1 MEVLIIEDEKPA
13 AEKLQT
19 LLTKYDPKIQVVQVL
34 NSISNSIAWFR
45 SNDTSNIGVIFM
57 DIQLTDGLSFDLF
70 KEVNITSPI
79 IFITAYDEYAIDAF
93 KVNGIDYLL
102 KPLSYTDL
110 SRAIKKLSTLSTIL
124 PKGEELQELST
135 QLRERIY
142 KDRFM
147 VKMGTKIQ
155 VLKSDKIAFCHAD
168 GRILYVHTI
177 EGKKFILDYSLT
189 EIADQLNPAQFYRV
203 NRSYIIS
210 LSAIGS
216 VSMYSNSRLKINT
229 VPSSS
234 EDIIVSRDK
243 VGDFKNWWSGE

>member
-13 AEKLQT
+13 AEKLQA
-19 LLTKYDPKIQVVQVL
+19 LLSKYDPSINVVQVL
-34 NSISNSIAWFR
+34 NSISNSISWFR

-110 SRAIKKLSTLSTIL
+110 SRAMKKLSTLSTIL
-124 PKGEELQELST
+124 PKGEELEQLST
-135 QLRERIY
+135 HLAARTY

-155 VLKSDKIAFCHAD
+155 VLKAHKIAYCHAD
-168 GRILYVHTI
+168 GRTLYVHTE
-177 EGKKFILDYSLT
+177 EGKKYILDYSLT

-203 NRSYIIS
+203 NRSYIIN
-210 LSAIGS
+210 LSAIDS
-216 VSMYSNSRLKINT
+216 VSMFSNSRLKINT
-229 VPSSS
+229 IPACR